1 MSKELQALEDIIL
14 YLNANEPK
22 GLYCKNI
29 EVIKAALKEHEVMEV
44 MKQTK
49 IVVSDPK
56 VSDEDFE
63 KLKNQRIIIGNLE
76 PCEIKPLFDEKTQN
90 KLKAYKDIE
99 EELGIELVVLIKAL
113 KDGIYWKGTTCV
125 DTKGIFFED
134 KPKINIRAKCL
145 TNICFRKDLEVVYFK
160 DYGKTWALTREELE
174 ENDE

>member
-29 EVIKAALKEHEVMEV
+29 EIIKAALKEHEVMEV

-63 KLKNQRIIIGNLE
+63 KLKNQGILTNLQG
-76 PCEIKPLFDEKTQN
+76 EIKPLFDEETQKN
-90 KLKAYKDIE
+90 LKALEI
-99 EELGIELVVLIKAL
+99 IK
-113 KDGIYWKGTTCV
+113 KKKV
-125 DTKGIFFED
+125 DVGYLFEM
-134 KPKINIRAKCL
+134 I
-145 TNICFRKDLEVVYFK
+145 DLF
-160 DYGKTWALTREELE
+160 GKEALTQYNLSCYGIKKKLTQKEFDLLKEVLK
-174 ENDE
+174 